1 MEKQEHPKGAGLE
14 DRGADQGR
22 TAMGSCPGE
31 GRGAQRGGWQAIR
44 LEVGWGQ
51 RKQVLS
57 KPE

>member
-31 GRGAQRGGWQAIR
+31 GRGAQRGGCQARGR
-44 LEVGWGQ
+44 LGSE
-51 RKQVLS
+51 KTS
-57 KPE
+57 AFKT